1 MLSYAL
7 FGLPQ
12 GGFDSRPFFS
22 SWLLPPLALAC
33 LRILL
38 SIYAF
43 TTIFYSFGWF
53 AHNIDIFH
61 LKDINLPEIT
71 FSLGASA
78 IGKSFSYFTY
88 LSYWGQAFY
97 FFISSLHTFVYWRT
111 GRTWLE
117 RWPRWLQV
125 AHSVF
130 YTCIVCYPPMV
141 SAIYWASMFVDKWYT
156 LEFDRW
162 SNTSIHMLNTVFA
175 LTEIALPRTGVP
187 PWSHLFVLMLFMS
200 LYLGLVYISKA
211 VEDFYP
217 YLWLDPKVGWKQ
229 IVAHIIGYTM
239 TIIVVYNIVLGLIW
253 LRRDLTEKESHSND
267 NRPNSSRPDDE
278 IALTRPRD
286 LEMASSTKH
295 DDQWDFCRPQTGV
308 SVPETAYA
316 TSTFDFGF
324 GDGGGGYSRVDV
336 RPPPDTPRL
345 QRDERGFWTL
355 ASSDVQ
361 PVYPVRQ

>member
-7 FGLPQ
+7 LGLRPN
-12 GGFDSRPFFS
+12 GFNSRAFFS
-22 SWLLPPLALAC
+22 SWLLPPLALAL
-33 LRILL
+33 LRAVL
-38 SIYAF
+38 SIYCF

-53 AHNIDIFH
+53 AHNIDVFH

-97 FFISSLHTFVYWRT
+97 FAVSSMHTLVYWRT

-130 YTCIVCYPPMV
+130 YTSVVCFPAMV
-141 SAIYWASMFVDKWYT
+141 SAIYWCSMFVDKWYT
-156 LEFDRW
+156 LDFDQW

-175 LTEIALPRTGVP
+175 LAEITLPRTGVP
-187 PWSHLFVLMLFMS
+187 PWGHLGVLMLFMS
-200 LYLGLVYISKA
+200 LYLGLVYISKV

-217 YLWLDPKVGWKQ
+217 YLWLDPGVGWKQ
-229 IVAHIIGYTM
+229 IVAHVIGYTM
-239 TIIVVYNIVLGLIW
+239 TIILVYNVVLGLIW
-253 LRRDLTEKESHSND
+253 LRRNLTEKESERND
-267 NRPNSSRPDDE
+267 RESSQQDDE

-286 LEMASSTKH
+286 HEMAGTKGN
-295 DDQWDFCRPQTGV
+295 DGWDFSRPHTGV
-308 SVPETAYA
+308 SVPESAYA
-316 TSTFDFGF
+316 ASTSTFDFGF
-324 GDGGGGYSRVDV
+324 GGGDEYGRVEPRV
-336 RPPPDTPRL
+336 PDSPRL
-345 QRDERGFWTL
+345 QRDERGFWVL
-355 ASSDVQ
+355 AQARS
-361 PVYPVRQ
+361 PEL

>member
-1 MLSYAL
+1 MFSYAL
-7 FGLPQ
+7 FGVPSS
-12 GGFDSRPFFS
+12 GFDSRPFVT
-22 SWLLPPLALAC
+22 SWLLPPLILVC
-33 LRILL
+33 LRAIS

-88 LSYWGQAFY
+88 LAYWGQAFY
-97 FFISSLHTFVYWRT
+97 FAISSLHTFVFWRI
-111 GRTWLE
+111 GRTWLD
-117 RWPRWLQV
+117 RWPRWLQL
-125 AHSVF
+125 AHSIF
-130 YTCIVCYPPMV
+130 YSSVICFPPMV
-141 SAIYWASMFVDKWYT
+141 SAIYWCSMFVDKWYT
-156 LEFDRW
+156 LEFDQW

-175 LTEIALPRTGVP
+175 LLEIGLPRAGTP
-187 PWSHLFVLMLFMS
+187 PWSHLGVLMLFMS

-229 IVAHIIGYTM
+229 IVAHVIGYTM
-239 TIIVVYNIVLGLIW
+239 AIVLVWNVVVGLVW
-253 LRRDLTEKESHSND
+253 LRRNLTEKRCQEG
-267 NRPNSSRPDDE
+267 SRNNTQQEDE

-286 LEMASSTKH
+286 LEMAGTKRG
-295 DDQWDFCRPQTGV
+295 DEWDFSRPHTGV
-308 SVPETAYA
+308 SVPESAYA

-324 GDGGGGYSRVDV
+324 GGGDGYGRVES
-336 RPPPDTPRL
+336 RPPDSPRL
-345 QRDERGFWTL
+345 QRDERGFWIL
-355 ASSDVQ
+355 ANDVQ
-361 PVYPVRQ
+361 PGYSPRQ